1 MADTTVGTF
10 VSGNLSTFNIRLGPI
25 WVDALTAYVFY
36 TETSADPVY
45 RKTTDGGATWS
56 SVTSLHTGTVYKMSI
71 WYDRWTPGDAG
82 KAIHMV
88 WSEVDDDTI
97 VYRCLNLD
105 DDSLSDKVTVF
116 SGDSFNGGSWVFAV
130 VDIVKARGG
139 NLYVGFW
146 ADASGEIGFYRSTDN
161 GATWTSRA
169 QLADGDAPDGI
180 LLMPGDEADEDD
192 IWCIYW
198 DRSADELSIK
208 VYDNSADSWSEAL
221 IATGMADNATFYQ
234 MSAAPRHSDNHV
246 ILAAWSDIDDP
257 AADLK
262 VWDIGGSGSI
272 TAKAD
277 VVTDLDASGAVAVF
291 IAQQDNSIYVVY
303 LKGGSWQNTVDVFY
317 KKSSDG
323 GATWGAE
330 TAYSEG
336 AADDHRAICAGISVG
351 ADGGRFQPLFLNTD
365 LTTLYVNLTNDVLI
379 VPSVLPLRDASVGA
393 SVDAVPSHGG
403 GSVDGVPNE
412 GSAVA

>member
-10 VSGNLSTFNIRLGPI
+10 VSANLNDYNIRLGPI
-25 WVDALTAYVFY
+25 WVDGLTAYVFY

-56 SVTSLHTGTVYKMSI
+56 DVVSLHTGTVFKMSV

-82 KAIHMV
+82 KAIHMA
-88 WSEVDDDTI
+88 WIETTDDTI
-97 VYRCLNLD
+97 VYRRLNLD
-105 DDSLSDKVTVF
+105 DDSLSDKITVF
-116 SGDSFNGGSWVFAV
+116 AGVSFSGGAWPFAV

-146 ADASGEIGFYRSTDN
+146 GDASGEIGFYRSTDN
-161 GATWTSRA
+161 GATWASRA
-169 QLADGDAPDGI
+169 QLADGDEADGI
-180 LLMPGDEADEDD
+180 LLMPGNETDDND

-198 DRSADELSIK
+198 DRSADELSLK
-208 VYDNSADSWSEAL
+208 VYDDSADSWSETS
-221 IATGMADNATFYQ
+221 IATGMVDSPNFYQ
-234 MSAAPRHSDNHV
+234 MSASPRHSDSHV
-246 ILAAWSDIDDP
+246 ILAAWSDVDDA

-262 VWDIGGSGSI
+262 VWDIGSASDI
-272 TAKAD
+272 VAKTD
-277 VVTDLDASGAVAVF
+277 VVSNLDVSGAVAVF

-303 LKGGSWQNTVDVFY
+303 LKGGVWQVTVDAFY
-317 KKSSDG
+317 KKSVDG

-336 AADDHRAICAGISVG
+336 AADNLRAICAGISVG

-379 VPSVLPLRDASVGA
+379 VPSVLPLRDAYVGA
-393 SVDAVPSHGG
+393 TVDEIPSHG
-403 GSVDGVPNE
+403 
-412 GSAVA
+412 SARS